1 MKGIGDLMKQAQ
13 QVQER
18 MQEVQEEIARLEVTG
33 ESGAG
38 MVKVVM
44 NGRHEV
50 KRVMIDDDLLNEDK
64 SMLEDLL
71 AAACNDAAHKVES
84 AQQDKMSGLASG
96 FGLPLGKMPF

>member
-18 MQEVQEEIARLEVTG
+18 MQEMQEEIARLEVTG

-38 MVKVVM
+38 LVKVTM

-50 KRVMIDDDLLNEDK
+50 RRVNIDDSLLGEDK
-64 SMLEDLL
+64 SMLEDLV
-71 AAACNDAAHKVES
+71 AAACNDAAHKVEA
-84 AQQDKMSGLASG
+84 AQQEKMSGLAGG
-96 FGLPLGKMPF
+96 FGLPMGKMPF

>member
-1 MKGIGDLMKQAQ
+1 MKGLGDLMKQAQ
-13 QVQER
+13 QVQEK
-18 MQEVQEEIARLEVTG
+18 MQELQQELADMEVTG

-38 MVKVVM
+38 LVKVVM

-50 KRVMIDDDLLNEDK
+50 KRVDLDDSLLSEDK
-64 SMLEDLL
+64 TLIEDLL
-71 AAACNDAAHKVES
+71 AAACNDAVHRVER